1 MRVSERSV
9 LPEVLDGLGAEDPRG
24 LRSRRDLQR
33 VHLAM
38 RTVAILK
45 RTMTAL
51 RFRIQPRRVI
61 ELGAGDGTLLLRL
74 ARALSPGWT
83 DVELTLLDRIDLV
96 SAQTRAA
103 YRELGWRVTVLPADA
118 LAWAAGA
125 AAAAGATTRTYDLC
139 IANLF
144 LHHFETRPLT
154 GLLRG
159 VAAAAD
165 AFVACE
171 PRRGTWARLG
181 SRLVWFL
188 GANDI
193 TREDAV
199 TSVAAG
205 FTGEELSAIWP
216 AASPEWSVQEFMA
229 PPFSHC
235 FAAIRARARAAG
247 GDHGL

>member
-1 MRVSERSV
+1 
-9 LPEVLDGLGAEDPRG
+9 
-24 LRSRRDLQR
+24 
-33 VHLAM
+33 M

-45 RTMTAL
+45 RTVAGL
-51 RFRIQPRRVI
+51 RLPAQPRRVI

-96 SAQTRAA
+96 SPKTRAA
-103 YRELGWRVTVLPADA
+103 YLELGWRVTVLPADA
-118 LAWAAGA
+118 LAWAAA
-125 AAAAGATTRTYDLC
+125 APTRAYDLC
-139 IANLF
+139 FANLF

-159 VAAAAD
+159 VAAACD

-171 PRRGTWARLG
+171 PRRSSWARLG
-181 SRLVWFL
+181 SRLVVFL

-205 FTGEELSAIWP
+205 FTGLELSAMWP
-216 AASPEWSVQEFMA
+216 AALPEWSVQEFMA

-235 FAAIRARARAAG
+235 FTALRTGSTGSRAAG
-247 GDHGL
+247 GGLGH